1 METEFVAEVG
11 AILATRRGRSENDTK
26 AWAAQIAFVEGETI
40 GDLQFETDR
49 SRFLGRGGSLGKPLA
64 MIANRPLSN
73 SAGAI
78 LDPIF
83 SLRRHVRLHTGTT
96 ARIAF
101 WTLIAPSRK
110 ELMDLVDKHH
120 DAAAFDRATTLAWT
134 QAQVQ
139 LRHLGID
146 ADQAHLFQSIADCI
160 IYSSA
165 ALRRRWD
172 AHASSAAAP
181 PRCYGLAASPAICRS
196 S

>member
-1 METEFVAEVG
+1 
-11 AILATRRGRSENDTK
+11 
-26 AWAAQIAFVEGETI
+26 
-40 GDLQFETDR
+40 
-49 SRFLGRGGSLGKPLA
+49 

-83 SLRRHVRLHTGTT
+83 SLRRHVRLQPGTT

-139 LRHLGID
+139 YATSASMRTRLISSEHRGLHNLFLGGAEAAFGD
-146 ADQAHLFQSIADCI
+146 TQA
-160 IYSSA
+160 
-165 ALRRRWD
+165 RRR
-172 AHASSAAAP
+172 
-181 PRCYGLAASPAICRS
+181 RRLAAMA
-196 S
+196 